1 MYKIVLSTLVAGVVF
16 IGCGGSSDATD
27 TATSTTT
34 TSGQLIDSYVEN
46 VDYRCADGKIG
57 VTDANG
63 GFVCSRLPVAF
74 SMGSLELGA
83 IASISADGQ
92 VFPQDILGI
101 AREDVNNSSV
111 VAMARLLQSCDSDA
125 NATNGLRIQSELKV
139 RLLLQES
146 FDADALSSYAEDAN
160 VTLISQE
167 EAIAHLSDTLE
178 TLTALNNI
186 PNLPTTLKTAIL
198 SAPATLTQ
206 EIKDTLAYMGN
217 EERLA
222 YDVYNYLYAY
232 HGSTINQLNKIATKS
247 ESTHIQTVQLLVQK
261 YISNYSEFSIVDRN
275 ESGYKDTA
283 IADMIAGSYDIQAIQ
298 DLYDA
303 LIAKGVQSPRDAL
316 EVGCMVE
323 VTDINDLVE
332 DIQKAQDTNASD
344 VVTAFEFLRDG
355 SYNHYWAFDK
365 GLKNMGVSDGCCV
378 LGSTY
383 CHPEYPQTQK
393 GNGNH

>member
-1 MYKIVLSTLVAGVVF
+1 MKLTLLSALAASLLFV
-16 IGCGGSSDATD
+16 GCGSSDATD
-27 TATSTTT
+27 TTTATAA

-46 VDYRCADGKIG
+46 VDYRCADGKVG
-57 VTDANG
+57 VTDVNG
-63 GFVCSRLPVAF
+63 GFACSRLPVVF
-74 SMGSLELGA
+74 SMGGLDLGA
-83 IASISADGQ
+83 LASINADGQ
-92 VFPQDILGI
+92 VFPQDILGV

-125 NATNGLRIQSELKV
+125 NVTNGLRIQSELKA
-139 RLLLQES
+139 RLTLQES

-160 VTLISQE
+160 VTLVSE
-167 EAIAHLSDTLE
+167 EDAVAHLSDTLE

-206 EIKDTLAYMGN
+206 EVKDTLAYMGN

-232 HGSTINQLNKIATKS
+232 HNNSLMQLNNIATKS
-247 ESTHIQTVQLLVQK
+247 ESTHIQTVQFLVRK
-261 YISNYSEFSIVDRN
+261 YISDYSEFTIVDRN
-275 ESGYKDTA
+275 ESAYRETA
-283 IADMIAGSYDIQAIQ
+283 IADMVAGAYDIQAIQ

-303 LIAKGVQSPRDAL
+303 LVAKGVQSPRDAL

-332 DIQKAQDTNASD
+332 DIQKAEDANASD
-344 VVTAFEFLRDG
+344 VVMAFEFLRDG

-365 GLKNMGVSDGCCV
+365 GLKNMGVSDGCCA
-378 LGSTY
+378 LGTEY
-383 CHPEYPQTQK
+383 CHPEYPQAQK